1 MRIEWN
7 QKAFKDVRYGRTSDI
22 ISELEGHAERIA
34 DDASA
39 MARARTRW
47 VHGRHG
53 TSPGRW
59 RASVVTADYKAQRDN
74 ARNNTILRALDN

>member
-39 MARARTRW
+39 MGEAVRGGFT
-47 VHGRHG
+47 GRHG
-53 TSPGRW
+53 TSQGRW